1 MALVLIRHPVV
12 DMVGRCY
19 GRRDVEVC
27 PDALQQAILGLHSY
41 RGWPIWCSPARRCQQ
56 LAYALSDDVTI
67 IAELH
72 ELDFGR
78 WEGLAWDDI
87 PRHELDAW
95 AADLWDYR
103 VGGAE
108 SVRMLQQ
115 RVQQVFTQAQTQAKP
130 LLWITHAGV
139 IRTLLADLGQIAESD
154 RWHAPIAYATPYLV
168 E

>member
-1 MALVLIRHPVV
+1 MSIVLIRHPVV
-12 DMVGRCY
+12 EMSGRCY
-19 GRRDVEVC
+19 GRLDVEAA
-27 PDALQQAILGLHSY
+27 PDPLVTAIQSLSAY
-41 RGWPIWCSPARRCQQ
+41 RQTQIWSSPARRCQQ
-56 LAYALSDDVTI
+56 LAYSLSNDVTI
-67 IAELH
+67 IDELH

-115 RVQQVFTQAQTQAKP
+115 RIQRVFAQAKAHTQP
-130 LLWITHAGV
+130 LVWITHAGV